1 MTWKKQ
7 EESLFMESENQQ
19 NKDLIVKMAFSLI
32 LFMVTYRLVL
42 TYFETGISDFPY
54 HSQIA
59 EGFHFSNLK
68 AEIESGNTYFMWS
81 ALVALLHRRG
91 NVTLYGACA
100 VITALANVATLH
112 VVMEYIKRKVP
123 KADNTFRIY
132 FGAGLLFVG
141 PLFFPWI
148 NADYYLGTWSPNTWH
163 NPTNIMVR
171 PFAMLS
177 VILILDILEAEET
190 KRKEHIFLAVILALS
205 VIAKPSFLQGIAPAL
220 VLYVLSEVFFMR
232 RLFWR
237 KYLLLAA
244 TFIPAGCIMLFQLWL
259 TFYSGNTLSEG
270 VGIGYLKTLGRY
282 TNNEWVSLFACTAF
296 PIFVIIAAV
305 IIQKKKVLKDRRIIL
320 TICYLISS
328 WCEMAFLYEKGE
340 RERHANFTWGY
351 MIAVFV
357 AFVLTVIEFLDITG
371 SDIKYKEAVKKTG
384 VVLFSCHLLL
394 GIWYICRM
402 LGHGSL
408 Y

>member
-1 MTWKKQ
+1 MEKQ
-7 EESLFMESENQQ
+7 EESLFMESTNQH
-19 NKDLIVKMAFSLI
+19 NKDLIIKMVFSLI

-54 HSQIA
+54 HSEVA

-112 VVMEYIKRKVP
+112 IAMEYIRRKVP
-123 KADNTFRIY
+123 GADNVSWIY
-132 FGAGLLFVG
+132 FGAGVLFVG

-148 NADYYLGTWSPNTWH
+148 NPDYYLGTWSPNTWH

-171 PFAMLS
+171 PFAVLS
-177 VILILDILEAEET
+177 VILILDILDAET
-190 KRKEHIFLAVILALS
+190 VKRKEHILLSIILALS
-205 VIAKPSFLQGIAPAL
+205 MIAKPSFLQGIAPAL
-220 VLYVLSEVFFMR
+220 ALYVLIEIFFTR
-232 RLFWR
+232 RVLWR

-244 TFIPAGCIMLFQLWL
+244 SFVPAICIMLFQFWL

-270 VGIGYLKTLGRY
+270 VGFGYLKTLGRY
-282 TNNEWVSLFACTAF
+282 TNNVWISLLACTAF
-296 PIFVIIAAV
+296 PLFVIVIET
-305 IIQKKKVLKDRRIIL
+305 IIQKKNILKKSRIVFM
-320 TICYLISS
+320 ICYLISGWS
-328 WCEMAFLYEKGE
+328 EMVFLYEKGE
-340 RERHANFTWGY
+340 RERHGNFTWGY
-351 MIAVFV
+351 MLSVFA
-357 AFVLTVIEFLDITG
+357 AFVLAVIEFLDITD
-371 SDIKYKEAVKKTG
+371 SDIKYKEAVRKTG
-384 VVLFSCHLLL
+384 IILFSCHLLL

-402 LGHGSL
+402 LQQGSI